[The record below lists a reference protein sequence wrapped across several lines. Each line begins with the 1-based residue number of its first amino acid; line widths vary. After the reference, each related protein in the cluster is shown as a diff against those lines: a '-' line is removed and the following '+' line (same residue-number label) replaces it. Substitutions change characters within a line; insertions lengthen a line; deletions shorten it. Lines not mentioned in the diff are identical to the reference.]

1 MRRKTSTD
9 VPINIEDIA
18 LITKL
23 GQIYLKANFNR
34 TGENKAYF
42 SQGWQQKYKPPIQE
56 EINDATIT
64 S

>member
-1 MRRKTSTD
+1 